1 MNFLEKYYDT
11 FKRMNPKNTNLK
23 LGILVITII
32 VMIFN
37 GVGNFEFSWDM
48 VISFGVFII
57 SMTCHEVAH
66 GYVAYKFGDDTA
78 KNQGRIT
85 LNPIKHIDIT
95 GLLLPVL
102 LLLSGAK
109 FIIGWAKPVPVNFYR
124 LKPQR
129 LGLFCVAIAGI
140 VVNLIMATSAL
151 IFIKNYKKI
160 S

>member
-1 MNFLEKYYDT
+1 
-11 FKRMNPKNTNLK
+11 MNPKNTNLK

-102 LLLSGAK
+102 LLLSGASK
-109 FIIGWAKPVPVNFYR
+109 TWAFLCSNSWNSSEFNNGNICINIY
-124 LKPQR
+124 
-129 LGLFCVAIAGI
+129 
-140 VVNLIMATSAL
+140 
-151 IFIKNYKKI
+151 
-160 S
+160 